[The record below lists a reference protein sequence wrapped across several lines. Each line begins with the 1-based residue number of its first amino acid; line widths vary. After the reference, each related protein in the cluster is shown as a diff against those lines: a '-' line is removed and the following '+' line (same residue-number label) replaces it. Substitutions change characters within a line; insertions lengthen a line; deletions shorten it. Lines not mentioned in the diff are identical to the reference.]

1 LCGEESKPRPA
12 EQKNEPTTPKS
23 MNPREL
29 HVSFTNLWNQTFASR
44 QSLDYSNEN
53 KPYVEYKENPDVDV
67 IRFFMRN
74 FTGQPERCLHQ
85 AEAVEGF
92 CSGASLEALQGGVD
106 ENIQRPVALLDDR
119 SNTEVDSQRGYC
131 RPHKG
136 PLTASQLFQELK
148 KQVWKRLKPILQHLE
163 VAELTSI

>member
-1 LCGEESKPRPA
+1 
-12 EQKNEPTTPKS
+12 

-29 HVSFTNLWNQTFASR
+29 DISFTNLWNQTFTSR

-74 FTGQPERCLHQ
+74 FTGEPERCLHE
-85 AEAVEGF
+85 AEVVEGF
-92 CSGASLEALQGGVD
+92 CSRASLEALQAGVD
-106 ENIQRPVALLDDR
+106 EKIQRPVAWLDDR
-119 SNTEVDSQRGYC
+119 SNAGVDSQRGYC
-131 RPHKG
+131 RSHKG

-148 KQVWKRLKPILQHLE
+148 TPVWKRLKAYITTPRSRRTNQYLAIQKGRKQRW
-163 VAELTSI
+163 SG